1 MEEDSRVLRSERDA
15 ALKLVEDQQLTISQL
30 RNSQRE
36 ISDLYTKLRAEHA
49 ALNKRAK
56 DAAATSEEQ
65 IRKLET
71 DKQNISWQLNGAW
84 AEVERTRAQCAEDM
98 RKLVEATESS
108 GKEELLRA
116 QLALA
121 LENETT
127 LRNERAEL
135 VARSE
140 SAKRASGEESDPA
153 AEQRRKQEMTK
164 AVEIEKQF
172 FMGRIVSITAKLE
185 QTQDEVERQ
194 KAHVEELQHELEET
208 QKSLVRGLRSAE
220 LERKKVRTLEQ
231 KWEEQGST
239 LKSERAKLECIRK
252 QANEQTLSLKNEL
265 EDNYFT
271 LQRHQ
276 KSEQT
281 LQLRISLLQKALE
294 DVDARVKS
302 DADDILA
309 ELVSVKIQLA
319 EAQEETVILKGDLC
333 KRSGDLCRDPAS
345 IEVCKRSST
354 LAGMNIN
361 PVSPSSRRGSPTRV
375 SRTFHLF

>member
-220 LERKKVRTLEQ
+220 LERKK
-231 KWEEQGST
+231 S
-239 LKSERAKLECIRK
+239 
-252 QANEQTLSLKNEL
+252 
-265 EDNYFT
+265 
-271 LQRHQ
+271 
-276 KSEQT
+276 
-281 LQLRISLLQKALE
+281 
-294 DVDARVKS
+294 
-302 DADDILA
+302 
-309 ELVSVKIQLA
+309 
-319 EAQEETVILKGDLC
+319 
-333 KRSGDLCRDPAS
+333 
-345 IEVCKRSST
+345 
-354 LAGMNIN
+354 
-361 PVSPSSRRGSPTRV
+361 
-375 SRTFHLF
+375 